1 MKKYPP
7 YSLEAFKTTAGK
19 GENYITDIKII
30 GDEYEEVN
38 ISERNKSVED
48 IMNNSEEI
56 DDQMSNIID
65 DINYSRYEDLEVN
78 ET

>member
-1 MKKYPP
+1 
-7 YSLEAFKTTAGK
+7 
-19 GENYITDIKII
+19 
-30 GDEYEEVN
+30 
-38 ISERNKSVED
+38 
-48 IMNNSEEI
+48 MNNSEEI